1 MAKLIFKGH
10 ATRGKELHKLLEYL
24 GGVDAGYDKCSC
36 VSCFY
41 YINREGY
48 IEGSN
53 RIPDY
58 MNHRIIMSL
67 ETFESTY
74 LYKVGDKVIEMNGLH
89 GTITAMSWDECNC
102 TVLYTFKD
110 DEVGTNRHGYTAT
123 MLKPYKKEEAIKNKK
138 DKVYITSIGFNSE
151 ECEICLSDDIRKDYE
166 LKFKDGKLLCVKKKP
181 QYPKTYKECC
191 KIVGFNV
198 EEEPTIFG
206 YKDEL
211 LTQFQHLLICRD
223 TYWKIAED
231 WKYDVN
237 KTEEYFYI
245 VNKCGSVAKEYY
257 MNFNYVLAFPT
268 EEMRDAF
275 YDNFKELIESC
286 KELL

>member
-1 MAKLIFKGH
+1 MANLIFKGH
-10 ATRGKELHKLLEYL
+10 ATRGKELHKLLEHL
-24 GGVDAGYDKCSC
+24 GGVDCGYSQCSC
-36 VSCFY
+36 VTSFY

-48 IEGSN
+48 IEGSSI
-53 RIPDY
+53 IPDY

-67 ETFESTY
+67 ETFESQY
-74 LYKVGDKVIEMNGLH
+74 PYKVGDKVIEMNGLH
-89 GTITAMSWDECNC
+89 GTITAMIWDECNC

-181 QYPKTYKECC
+181 KYPKTYKECC
-191 KIVGFNV
+191 KIVGFNI

-223 TYWKIAED
+223 AYWKIVGD
-231 WKYDVN
+231 WKPDVMYCDLHCIGYDGNVVTW
-237 KTEEYFYI
+237 KMQGGCRLL
-245 VNKCGSVAKEYY
+245 V
-257 MNFNYVLAFPT
+257 FPT

-275 YDNFKELIESC
+275 YENFKELIESC